1 MALLTW
7 KNLVPSLPQV
17 KSFSSSG
24 EVKANEILLLQG
36 PSGAGKTTLLR
47 ALARLHPRES
57 GSICLNE
64 KPCEDVPPPRWRRSV
79 HYVAP
84 RVLANATVLENIMY
98 PFQFSIYKKETPPPR
113 MTVALFLD
121 ELGLDEGILTQEAR
135 TLSGGEAARVALV
148 RAILIEPVVLLLDE
162 PAAPLD
168 EKAKENLASFLSR
181 WVADGERGILL
192 VSHQGMEGVT
202 RTMSINKTQ

>member
-1 MALLTW
+1 MALLAW
-7 KNLVPSLPQV
+7 KDLVPSLPQE

-47 ALARLHPRES
+47 TLARLHPRAS
-57 GSICLNE
+57 GNIWLNE

-98 PFQFSIYKKETPPPR
+98 PFRFSIYKKETPPLR
-113 MTVALFLD
+113 MTVTLFLS

-135 TLSGGEAARVALV
+135 TLSSGEVARVALI

-168 EKAKENLASFLSR
+168 KKAKENLASFLSR
-181 WVADGERGILL
+181 WVAGGERGILL
-192 VSHQGMEGVT
+192 VSHQGMEGIT
-202 RTMSINKTQ
+202 RAMSINKTW

>member
-47 ALARLHPRES
+47 ALARLHPRAS
-57 GSICLNE
+57 GSIWLNE